1 MASPTL
7 TGSADLAT
15 VAAASGKRPRKAL
28 DLKYQPGFGTIA
40 ICCLVMLYAPIVVLI
55 IFSFNAGTQV
65 TRWGGFGLNWY
76 VTAFHNEGFHN
87 AALTTMKITVTATII
102 STLVATAAALAT
114 TRTRRW
120 PGQTASFIVI
130 NLPLMVPEII
140 TAVAS
145 LSFFALLASV
155 AHVNLGLGNLI
166 LVHTVFCIP
175 FAYMP
180 IRARL
185 ESMDLTLE
193 GAAADLYATP
203 FRTFWHVTMPLL
215 MPGISSGAALAF
227 IVSFDDFTITQLV
240 AGPGQTT
247 LPLYIWAMIRRPLT
261 PEINAI
267 STILLGISVLFI
279 LISFWIAQ
287 RRKA

>member
-1 MASPTL
+1 MAK
-7 TGSADLAT
+7 GNA
-15 VAAASGKRPRKAL
+15 VAAVKGV
-28 DLKYQPGFGTIA
+28 DLRSQFGFHTIA
-40 ICCLVMLYAPIVVLI
+40 IICLVVLYFPILILI
-55 IFSFNAGTQV
+55 IFSVNANDIVAVFSGV
-65 TRWGGFGLNWY
+65 SSRWY
-76 VTAFHNEGFHN
+76 EKAFYNEEFHN
-87 AALTTMKITVTATII
+87 AAKNTLIIAVSATIG
-102 STLVATAAALAT
+102 STIFATLAAVAT
-114 TRTRRW
+114 TRVAAWR
-120 PGQTASFIVI
+120 GQSTVYMIL

-140 TAVAS
+140 TAVAT
-145 LSFFALLASV
+145 LSFFALLGSK
-155 AHVNLGLGNLI
+155 LGLNFGIGNII
-166 LVHTVFCIP
+166 LAHLVFCIP

-185 ESMDLTLE
+185 ETMDLTLE

-203 FRTFWHVTMPLL
+203 FKAFWHVTMPLL

-247 LPLYIWAMIRRPLT
+247 LPLYIWAMIRRPMT

-267 STILLGISVLFI
+267 STILLGISILFI